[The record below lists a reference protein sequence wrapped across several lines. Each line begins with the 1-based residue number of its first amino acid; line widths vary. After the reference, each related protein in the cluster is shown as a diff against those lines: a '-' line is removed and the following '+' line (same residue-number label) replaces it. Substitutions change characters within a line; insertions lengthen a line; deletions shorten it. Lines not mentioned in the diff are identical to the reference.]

1 MKETPPKK
9 EKLKEVIV
17 SDEIKKYLSE
27 ATWLIE
33 GEDVR
38 LPDYI
43 KLKTEL
49 RDILTP
55 VGIWSDEFNKWIDK
69 SLGGISLL
77 GKQIEAVGKWM
88 EQKGNKYRKENLER
102 YRAGA
107 KASLEY
113 FKGWSPTFEKWL
125 LDGSPKDLQKVGE
138 NMDYMGRV
146 SSTIGAIRSVKEIFK
161 EDKGKK

>member
-1 MKETPPKK
+1 MKEISPREKK
-9 EKLKEVIV
+9 LEEVTI
-17 SDEIKKYLSE
+17 SDEIKKYLLK

-43 KLKTEL
+43 RLKTEIK
-49 RDILTP
+49 DILTK
-55 VGIWSDEFNKWIDK
+55 VGIWSDEFDKWIDK
-69 SLGGISLL
+69 SLDGVSSL

-88 EQKGNKYRKENLER
+88 ERKGNKYREEELRR
-102 YRAGA
+102 YRSGA

-113 FKGWSPTFEKWL
+113 LKGWSPAFEKWL

-146 SSTIGAIRSVKEIFK
+146 SSTIGAFHMIEKLSDG
-161 EDKGKK
+161 DKDKK